1 MEKVAAKIT
10 YLYNSGFA
18 LELSNHFL
26 VFDYFIDST
35 NIVTPASIAAHPNPL
50 VLVSHGHQDHY
61 NPTIL
66 EWQQYNSSLR
76 YIFSSDIAAEGPS
89 IHSMSPQETLNLGD
103 VFVRAYGSTDL
114 GVSFLVRAEGLSIFH
129 AGDLN
134 WWHWREESTDS
145 EIDNTERAFLRE
157 VEPLRGEH
165 IDIAFFPVDPRLGQD
180 YDAGARKFIELI
192 KPGLLIPMHFG
203 DNFAATRA
211 FAATASTLQTDI
223 CAITHRGQS
232 LMYRKKED

>member
-1 MEKVAAKIT
+1 MRTIT
-10 YLYNSGFA
+10 ANINYLYNSGFA

-35 NIVTPASIAAHPNPL
+35 NLLTPASIATHPHPL
-50 VLVSHGHQDHY
+50 VLVSHGHHDHY
-61 NPTIL
+61 NPAIL

-76 YIFSSDIAAEGPS
+76 YIFSSDIAAEGSS
-89 IHSMSPQETLNLGD
+89 IHSMSSHDTLDLGD
-103 VFVRAYGSTDL
+103 VYVRAYGSTDL
-114 GVSFLVRAEGLSIFH
+114 GVSFLVRAEGLNIFH

-134 WWHWREESTDS
+134 WWHWREESTEN
-145 EIDNTERAFLRE
+145 EIENAERAFLRE
-157 VEPLRGEH
+157 IEPLRGER

-203 DNFAATRA
+203 DNFAATKA
-211 FAATASTLQTDI
+211 FAATASSLQTSI

-232 LMYRKKED
+232 IVYTKRED